1 MKTISLKKVS
11 AVAVASLGFG
21 LLSVVPA
28 NAALTS
34 TAVVINAPTTA
45 TKSTA
50 VGTAVSFDFTV
61 TTTGTPTT
69 GSNNDEF
76 TITASVVKPGDSS
89 AAVAAAGAA
98 TTTSAAFNMT
108 KASDPT
114 NWTITNSTNAL
125 LLKAGASSAALTAS
139 ALTTLTFVPDKAG
152 VYTLTLTPTVLGNGT
167 APTLTAASV
176 VVFAGFD
183 AGGTTN
189 VRRAAPTQG
198 SNTTTGWAATAGGQA
213 TVRVTNMAAAATYFV
228 TTDTGAIISGTGSSV
243 GSRTGTVTNTNGTNL
258 GGGFNFTTSS
268 ATTSDYMDV
277 KIADTGSPATTTVKV
292 VTYDATT
299 GASSTFVTAT
309 VTWGVAAAPSAQ
321 YSLLT
326 LNAGTGTDA
335 SGAAADTTATVAS
348 KSTGTERFRIQVVVK
363 DQYNVAYTG
372 ATLAASLSGTAGS
385 LGIASGT
392 GGGSVAGSSLSVA
405 LTNASAGSI
414 SVFGNGVAGTAKITI
429 TATTAAGVTTTLG
442 SKTVIFAGSPAKA
455 TATQNLYVA
464 AAGTQLGATPTTT
477 AAVATSFATT
487 PAFSV
492 EVVDSNGNDVVA
504 GSTVKM
510 TSSDTT
516 VITVGACAELTVS
529 AYPGNFEC
537 SVSGAAGAASGKSA
551 TVTFSVLN
559 STTGLYDIL
568 ANALTFTVGGA
579 IDKVVVTAD
588 KTSYTAGGAVNLLAT
603 ATDSSGN
610 KAYDGQAWQLS
621 SAAAASNKS
630 LGGALPAS
638 TKYIVNGKQSTTSST
653 GTASLF
659 APSTPGSFTISG
671 KYAATTAAPLGT
683 AWSVTASVEDGNA
696 ALLTQ
701 IDALNAKIVALN
713 ALIAK
718 IMKKLGVK

>member
-1 MKTISLKKVS
+1 M
-11 AVAVASLGFG
+11 A
-21 LLSVVPA
+21 
-28 NAALTS
+28 
-34 TAVVINAPTTA
+34 
-45 TKSTA
+45 
-50 VGTAVSFDFTV
+50 D
-61 TTTGTPTT
+61 
-69 GSNNDEF
+69 
-76 TITASVVKPGDSS
+76 KPG
-89 AAVAAAGAA
+89 
-98 TTTSAAFNMT
+98 
-108 KASDPT
+108 
-114 NWTITNSTNAL
+114 I
-125 LLKAGASSAALTAS
+125 
-139 ALTTLTFVPDKAG
+139 
-152 VYTLTLTPTVLGNGT
+152 YTLTLTST
-167 APTLTAASV
+167 ASAGSTA
-176 VVFAGFD
+176 
-183 AGGTTN
+183 AGGTPDTDVLTVYAGYSANATYTN
-189 VRRAAPTQG
+189 RAFPTQG

-213 TVRVTNMAAAATYFV
+213 TVRITGFADATTYYY
-228 TTDTGAIISGTGSSV
+228 TTDNGAIISGTRSAS
-243 GSRTGTVTNTNGTNL
+243 TAGTVTNTNGTNL
-258 GGGFNFTTSS
+258 GGGFYHLTASPT
-268 ATTSDYMDV
+268 ASDYIDV
-277 KIADTGSPATTTVKV
+277 KLSDTGSPATTTLKV
-292 VTYDATT
+292 VSYNAST
-299 GASSTFVTAT
+299 GAASTFVTAT

-326 LNAGTGTDA
+326 LNAGTGTTA
-335 SGAAADTTATVAS
+335 TGAAADTTATVAS

-363 DQYNVAYTG
+363 DQYDVAYTG

-405 LTNASAGSI
+405 LTGASAGSI

-487 PAFSV
+487 PAFGV
-492 EVVDSNGNDVVA
+492 EVMDSNGNDVVA

-516 VITVGACAELTVS
+516 VITVGTCAELTVS

-579 IDKVVVTAD
+579 IDKVVVTTD
-588 KTSYTAGGAVNLLAT
+588 KTSYTAGEGVALTAT

-610 KAYDGQAWQLS
+610 KAYDGQAWQA
-621 SAAAASNKS
+621 SATYAAASNKTM
-630 LGGALPAS
+630 GGALPAS

-671 KYAATTAAPLGT
+671 KWAATTAAPLGT
-683 AWSVTASVEDGNA
+683 AWSVTPSVTDGNV